1 MQWKISVRRLIKER
15 VQMRKNRG
23 LAVILFAILLQL
35 CCSGMELLAIGIGI
49 VGLVVTLID
58 DAQKGV

>member
-1 MQWKISVRRLIKER
+1 
-15 VQMRKNRG
+15 MRKNRG

-35 CCSGMELLAIGIGI
+35 CSSGMELLAIGIGI

-58 DAQKGV
+58 DAQKVQLINVNSEMKKF